1 MRFKVIFEAIYL
13 NGEIILDSQDG
24 SHLICESLRGEHRF
38 KSCSKI
44 QAVGRETR
52 DHNPRT
58 NMSMVVRS
66 KEHVRKKTRTCGVTC
81 CEEGSVSML
90 DDLQGNGAFCPMSKE
105 LNLAS
110 NMSEFGSL
118 FTSRS

>member
-1 MRFKVIFEAIYL
+1 MKALILDWDLKLFFEAIYL

-38 KSCSKI
+38 KSCRKI

-66 KEHVRKKTRTCGVTC
+66 KEHVRKKKREHV
-81 CEEGSVSML
+81 ESSAVKKAL
-90 DDLQGNGAFCPMSKE
+90 CPC
-105 LNLAS
+105 
-110 NMSEFGSL
+110 
-118 FTSRS
+118 